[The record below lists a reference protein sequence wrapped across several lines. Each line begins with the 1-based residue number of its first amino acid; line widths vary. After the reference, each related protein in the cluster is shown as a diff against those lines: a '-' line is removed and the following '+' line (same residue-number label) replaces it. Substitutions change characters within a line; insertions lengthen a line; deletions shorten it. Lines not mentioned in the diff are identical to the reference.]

1 MYMYVVIDVILDILG
16 SGVRMMAEYCSWSY
30 MVVRSTLWYSKILL
44 KITVKIMTGVNHLL
58 YLSKYSIKIEILSI
72 IIIILGND
80 Y

>member
-1 MYMYVVIDVILDILG
+1 MNLKGNILG

-44 KITVKIMTGVNHLL
+44 KITVEKTTRCNSFIYPNIT
-58 YLSKYSIKIEILSI
+58 SKIEIILLSI
-72 IIIILGND
+72 THWVVND